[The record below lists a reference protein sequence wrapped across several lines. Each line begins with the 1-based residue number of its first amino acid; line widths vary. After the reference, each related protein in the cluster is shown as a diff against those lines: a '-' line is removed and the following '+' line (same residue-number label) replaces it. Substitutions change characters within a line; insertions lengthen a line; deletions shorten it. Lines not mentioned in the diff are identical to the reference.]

1 MLISLQWIR
10 DFVDLPAGLD
20 PRDLAERVTVTTAE
34 VEGVTPIRID
44 AQGLIAAK
52 VLSATEVPEKRNLKL
67 VELEIGDGQ
76 SVRTVTAAPVLHVGS
91 NVVFAPVG
99 ASVATTG
106 VINATTVAGAP
117 SEGMIL
123 PGEAIGIPLAM
134 QEAIFLGGEF
144 RPGQALPAALF
155 EDWVIEIDNKSI
167 THRPDLWGH
176 YGIAREIAAIYGLA
190 LRPYPVTRET
200 ELTPADM
207 PEVSITIA
215 DAQACRR
222 FTALRL
228 EGVPT
233 VPAPLWMQLRIGRIG
248 MRPISGLV
256 DLTNYVMA
264 DLGQPM
270 HAFDADHVPDIEVNW
285 ANGGETMQTLD
296 GMERTLTQETLMV
309 QSQGKSLS
317 LAGVMGGLTTEVVDT
332 TNSLLLESANWD
344 PVTIRRTAHRLSLR
358 TDAAARFEKSLDPA
372 NTTLSIQR
380 FHLLAKDMYPE
391 MKLTCR
397 LSDNYPVKP
406 EHVVV
411 AVNPQHVKRTLGRAC
426 DLEEAVN
433 LLSPLGFSIEEKEG
447 TWNVGVPS
455 FRATGDVSIE
465 ADVIEEIVR
474 RVGFDAIE
482 PAMPRVSMRDIK
494 MNSIHE
500 LEMRTLEFFCLAERF
515 HEVNSYIW
523 YAVDWLKQLG
533 MEAGDC
539 IELRNPAAEGLHQLR
554 RLMMPGMLAAVQ
566 RNRFHFSSF
575 SLMDL
580 GSVFEPHPQGDE
592 EHRHLALVSARRGKK
607 EENACLAQLKRAINQ
622 WSWLRFGQQVTY
634 APTSARAECPWENPH
649 HTATISVGEA
659 IVGRVSVVEPATRR
673 AIDEHLSAWSIAC
686 AEIRLSDLASLT
698 TMTEK
703 LGTIPDHPQVD
714 MDFSIL
720 VPASSRYN
728 EIAGQIAGF
737 EHDLLKQIRFVD
749 SYEGKSVGEDNRSL
763 TFRTV
768 IGSHQRT
775 LSEEDANGF
784 LTAFEAYVT
793 DLGFALRKQ

>member
-10 DFVDLPAGLD
+10 DFVNLPTDLD
-20 PRDLAERVTVTTAE
+20 PRDLAERVTVSTAE
-34 VEGVTPIRID
+34 VEGVTPIHID

-52 VLSATEVPEKRNLKL
+52 VISATEVPKKRNLKL
-67 VELEIGDGQ
+67 VELEIGGDNT
-76 SVRTVTAAPVLHVGS
+76 VRTATAAPVLHVGS

-106 VINATTVAGAP
+106 VIKATTIAGAP

-123 PGEAIGIPLAM
+123 PGEALGIPLAM
-134 QEAIFLGGEF
+134 QEAVFLGDEF
-144 RPGQALPAALF
+144 QPGQALPAKLF

-176 YGIAREIAAIYGLA
+176 YGMAREIAAIFGLP
-190 LRPYPVTRET
+190 LSSYPITPEA
-200 ELTPADM
+200 ELSSSNLPDVA
-207 PEVSITIA
+207 ITIA
-215 DAQACRR
+215 DAHACRR

-233 VPAPLWMQLRIGRIG
+233 IPAPLWMQLRIGRIG

-285 ANGGETMQTLD
+285 AYEGETLQTLD
-296 GMERTLTQETLMV
+296 GMERTLTTESLVV

-317 LAGVMGGLTTEVVDT
+317 LAGVMGGLNTEVVDST
-332 TNSLLLESANWD
+332 DSLLLESANWD
-344 PVTIRRTAHRLSLR
+344 PIVIRRTAHRLSLR

-372 NTTLSIQR
+372 NTTQSIQR
-380 FHLLAKDMYPE
+380 FHLLAKAMYPE
-391 MKLTCR
+391 MKITGR
-397 LSDNYPVKP
+397 LSDNYPGKP
-406 EHVVV
+406 EPVVV
-411 AVNPQHVKRTLGRAC
+411 AVNPQHVKRTLGRSC
-426 DLEEAVN
+426 NLEEAIN
-433 LLSPLGFSIEEKEG
+433 LLSPLGFSIEQNG
-447 TWNVGVPS
+447 DAWYVNVPS

-465 ADVIEEIVR
+465 ADVIEEIIR
-474 RVGFDAIE
+474 RVGFDAVE
-482 PAMPRVSMRDIK
+482 PSMPRVSMRDIK
-494 MNSIHE
+494 MNPMHE
-500 LEMRTLEFFCLAERF
+500 LEMRSLEFFCLAERF

-523 YAVDWLKQLG
+523 YATDWLKQLG

-575 SLMDL
+575 NLMDL
-580 GSVFEPHPQGDE
+580 GSVFEPHPQGDQ

-607 EENACLAQLKRAINQ
+607 EENACLSQIKRAIGQ
-622 WSWLRFGQQVTY
+622 WAWLRFGQQVTY
-634 APTSARAECPWENPH
+634 TSASVLAECPWENPH
-649 HTATISVGEA
+649 RTATVALGDT
-659 IVGRVSVVEPATRR
+659 IVGRVSVVEPGTRR
-673 AIDEHLSAWSIAC
+673 AMDEHLSAWSIAC
-686 AEIRLSDLASLT
+686 AELRLDNLASLT
-698 TMTEK
+698 TTTEK
-703 LGTIPDHPQVD
+703 LGTIPDHPQID

-720 VPASSRYN
+720 VPASSHY
-728 EIAGQIAGF
+728 EAIAGQIAGF
-737 EHDLLKQIRFVD
+737 EHNLLKQIRYVD
-749 SYEGKSVGEDNRSL
+749 SYEGKSVGEGNRSL

-768 IGSHQRT
+768 IGSQART
-775 LSEEDANGF
+775 LSEGDANGF
-784 LTAFEAYVT
+784 QQAFETFVT
-793 DLGFALRKQ
+793 KLGFAIRK